1 MEVAEACV
9 KSDKGDWENGR
20 KEAAKIYE
28 ENETACQFPEL
39 LAMVKGQE
47 ESELNDQTMRKRTW
61 HDHMTSSQK

>member
-1 MEVAEACV
+1 M

-47 ESELNDQTMRKRTW
+47 ESELNDQTMRKRT
-61 HDHMTSSQK
+61 